1 MFVNGC
7 YSPVQTNFF
16 GASPNYGQASVSKD
30 FGGNITLNAGCG
42 ADQIDVNRAANGL
55 YNVSVNGQSFM
66 FTREEMSRLTIKGGS
81 GNDRINVGPG
91 VDVPVKVDG
100 GRGSDTLTNWS
111 NGAKIDGGSGND
123 RIFNASHGSTIQGGT
138 GRDEIRSFGSGN
150 NIQGG
155 WGNDFI
161 TSNGNFNQV
170 GGGFGHD
177 RIGAVGYGN
186 NVQGG
191 FGWDRIGVLGGGNV
205 ANGGFGFDS
214 VSAYGPGNACFGG
227 PGFDAVRNL
236 GALAFGLPPSLLLL
250 GCRF

>member
-100 GRGSDTLTNWS
+100 GRGSDTL
-111 NGAKIDGGSGND
+111 
-123 RIFNASHGSTIQGGT
+123 FNASHGSTIQGGT